1 MIPIENNY
9 SYYKLLNWGQAI
21 VYCLS
26 GPPCLSDLKILNNKN
41 KRMTNVRLPYNKVQ
55 KVCNSLNIRPFKILQ
70 RTKLF
75 KSIIL
80 RNFCYVTFYQKVNIK
95 RDI

>member
-21 VYCLS
+21 VCCLS
-26 GPPCLSDLKILNNKN
+26 WTHCLSDLILINNKN
-41 KRMTNVRLPYNKVQ
+41 KLITNVRLSHIKPQKGLQLLKFSSYQNFTMNKLV
-55 KVCNSLNIRPFKILQ
+55 KN
-70 RTKLF
+70 
-75 KSIIL
+75 IIL
-80 RNFCYVTFYQKVNIK
+80 RNFSYVTFSQKVNIK